1 MKYFHTA
8 ISVSNLEKSQV
19 FYENVFNLKFE
30 SKGER
35 PDLKIKMINLKDKDG
50 NVIELFQHE
59 NPTPLK
65 DDLMD
70 FQKIGIKHIAFIVE
84 NLEKAIEKAVSCG
97 AKIVWPIQNGITIK
111 RLAFISDPDGIP
123 IELLE
128 LRN

>member
-8 ISVSNLEKSQV
+8 ISVSNLEKSQE
-19 FYENVFNLKFE
+19 FYEKVFDLEFE

-35 PDLKIKMINLKDKDG
+35 PDLKIRMINLKGKDG
-50 NVIELFQHE
+50 NVVELFQHE
-59 NPTPLK
+59 NPVLLTE
-65 DDLMD
+65 DLMD
-70 FQKIGIKHIAFIVE
+70 FQRVGIKHIAFIVE
-84 NLEKAIEKAVSCG
+84 NLEQAIEKAVSSG

>member
-8 ISVSNLEKSQV
+8 ISVNNLEKSQE
-19 FYENVFNLKFE
+19 FYEKVFDLKFE

-35 PDLKIKMINLKDKDG
+35 PDLKIKMVNLKGKDG

-59 NPTPLK
+59 NPIPLK
-65 DDLMD
+65 EDLMD
-70 FQKIGIKHIAFIVE
+70 FQKVGIKHIAFIVD
-84 NLEKAIEKAVSCG
+84 NLERAIEKAVSHG
-97 AKIVWPIQNGITIK
+97 AKIVWPIQDGITIK

-128 LRN
+128 LRD